1 MVDEYQ
7 TEHVTEEPYSSQ
19 LAKIRLG
26 DVLEF
31 LVARNKADDGRSAE
45 SHQGGGS
52 GMKSWRACKQI
63 HSQAQGKSQHQQL
76 PFGCA
81 ERQQH
86 DENHIDIGMHI
97 PSEADVVDDQYLK
110 EYEHDETDDL

>member
-31 LVARNKADDGRSAE
+31 LVARNEADDGRSAE
-45 SHQGGGS
+45 GHQGGGS
-52 GMKSWRACKQI
+52 GMKSRGARKQI
-63 HSQAQGKSQHQQL
+63 HG
-76 PFGCA
+76 
-81 ERQQH
+81 
-86 DENHIDIGMHI
+86 
-97 PSEADVVDDQYLK
+97 
-110 EYEHDETDDL
+110 